1 MAPRVNVGITM
12 PARHLLTAVGFPL
25 ARKTWRPF
33 SEFNYSAGLDVIVS
47 PRVTIASDV
56 IGRIERNV
64 FRFSYV
70 KSDDDD
76 LAPSF
81 GPTGYGL
88 RNQLLGSFGAKV
100 NVHGRLLATASTLV
114 PLNGSGLSA
123 RLGVVFG
130 FDYAF

>member
-1 MAPRVNVGITM
+1 
-12 PARHLLTAVGFPL
+12 
-25 ARKTWRPF
+25 
-33 SEFNYSAGLDVIVS
+33 VS

-70 KSDDDD
+70 TIDDDV
-76 LAPSF
+76 PIF
-81 GPTGYGL
+81 GPAGYGL

-100 NVHGRLLATASTLV
+100 NVHGTLLATASTLV
-114 PLNGSGLSA
+114 PLNRSGLTS